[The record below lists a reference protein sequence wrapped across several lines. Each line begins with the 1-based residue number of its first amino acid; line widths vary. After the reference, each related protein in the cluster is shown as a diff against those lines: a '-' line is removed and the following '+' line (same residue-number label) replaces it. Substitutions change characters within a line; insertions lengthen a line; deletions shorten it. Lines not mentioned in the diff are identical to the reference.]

1 MNPELEQE
9 IANLRALNLTPKQIA
24 RKLGL
29 RPAEVTAIIQN
40 RAEKLSL
47 ELNKKGELAPI
58 AKCFANKTCIK
69 HLLRL
74 QSQSS
79 TDFENANED
88 NIDADV
94 NGLGMIFVARSVSN
108 RFRICTYLVDYW
120 CLGVKDA
127 IGPRQMDRT
136 KYESFLS
143 NIYKLFPDGYEYIT
157 LQQAQDIVFG
167 AAEYAATLGLNPH
180 PDFAP
185 AKEHL
190 GEWNG
195 KTDIEFGRNGKPF
208 FRAGPYDN
216 VNKII
221 HTLRQ
226 NVGEGNFH
234 YIIPI
239 DDPTNTN
246 LFDW

>member
-120 CLGVKDA
+120 CLGVKDV

-136 KYESFLS
+136 KYEAFLR
-143 NIYKLFPDGYEYIT
+143 NIYHMYPEGYAEIT
-157 LQQAQDIVFG
+157 LQQAQDIVLG
-167 AAEYAATLGLNPH
+167 AVAYAGSLGLKPHADFAATR
-180 PDFAP
+180 
-185 AKEHL
+185 EHL
-190 GEWNG
+190 GEWSG
-195 KTDIEFGRNGKPF
+195 QTDIQFGRDGKPCF
-208 FRAGPYDN
+208 IAGPYDN
-216 VNKII
+216 INLIMR
-221 HTLRQ
+221 TLSQTSR
-226 NVGEGNFH
+226 EGNFH
-234 YIIPI
+234 YIIPL